1 LSNSNAKP
9 KLTTI
14 VVRVKK
20 RFIPACCH
28 LLYLNFTKGT
38 AVSISQKKAI
48 PPAKI
53 KARCEDGIVEK

>member
-1 LSNSNAKP
+1 
-9 KLTTI
+9 
-14 VVRVKK
+14 
-20 RFIPACCH
+20 